1 MKLQKA
7 VEEVKKLKKELP
19 TGFCN
24 YKFYER
30 DGEIKYLDVELRFKI
45 DDDTIVPL
53 TGEGK

>member
-7 VEEVKKLKKELP
+7 IDEVKKLKNELP

-24 YKFYER
+24 YKLYER
-30 DGEIKYLDVELRFKI
+30 DGEIKYLDVELRFKV
-45 DDDTIVPL
+45 DGDVLTPL